1 MKDHDFYYVNPEY
14 IDKNTVTFT
23 GPELRHLKVVM
34 RKRVG
39 NIVQV
44 VDGIGGTY
52 TAELTEINSKKAIG
66 KIHKKSRY
74 QGEPNFH
81 LTLAQA
87 IPKGNRFDLIIEKC
101 TEIGVS
107 QFIPVITER
116 TIAGATEVKLNRWK
130 KVAIAAMK
138 QCTRSV
144 LPEIKSVQNL
154 ESVFQSK
161 EIYDFQLIAQPDATN
176 KSLAEVIF
184 EKKQKVSHLTKIKT
198 GILLVGPEG
207 GFTINEATQA
217 EEWNFNCFSLGS
229 RRLRSETAGI
239 VASAI
244 VMELLDNNS

>member
-1 MKDHDFYYVNPEY
+1 MKEHDFYYVPPEY
-14 IDKNTVTFT
+14 IDKDTVTFS
-23 GPELRHLKVVM
+23 GPELKHLKVVM

-52 TAELTEINSKKAIG
+52 TVELTGINSKKAIG

-87 IPKGNRFDLIIEKC
+87 IPKGNRFDLIVEKC

-107 QFIPVITER
+107 QFIPIMTER
-116 TIAGATEVKLNRWK
+116 TIAGVSEVKLDRWN

-144 LPEIKSVQNL
+144 LPKIKPVQTL
-154 ESVFQSK
+154 ENVFQSK
-161 EIYDFQLIAQPDATN
+161 EIYDFQFIAHPDAMN
-176 KSLAEVIF
+176 ISLAEVIF
-184 EKKQKVSHLTKIKT
+184 KKKQKVSHLTKIKT

-207 GFTINEATQA
+207 GFTPQEASQA
-217 EEWNFNCFSLGS
+217 QEWNFSSFSLGN

>member
-1 MKDHDFYYVNPEY
+1 MAHDFYYVPPEY
-14 IDKNTVTFT
+14 IDKNTVSFT
-23 GPELRHLKVVM
+23 GQELKHLKVVM

-52 TAELTEINSKKAIG
+52 TVELTDINTKQAVG

-101 TEIGVS
+101 TEIGVC

-116 TIAGATEVKLNRWK
+116 TIAGASDVKLNRWE

-144 LPEIKSVQNL
+144 LPKIKSAQTL

-161 EIYDFQLIAQPDATN
+161 EIYDFQLIAHPDATN
-176 KSLAEVIF
+176 NSLTGAIL
-184 EKKQKVSHLTKIKT
+184 EKKQKLSHLTKIKT

-207 GFTINEATQA
+207 GFTMMEAAQA
-217 EEWNFNCFSLGS
+217 QEWNFSCFSLGA

-239 VASAI
+239 VSSAI
-244 VMELLDNNS
+244 VMELLDNSS